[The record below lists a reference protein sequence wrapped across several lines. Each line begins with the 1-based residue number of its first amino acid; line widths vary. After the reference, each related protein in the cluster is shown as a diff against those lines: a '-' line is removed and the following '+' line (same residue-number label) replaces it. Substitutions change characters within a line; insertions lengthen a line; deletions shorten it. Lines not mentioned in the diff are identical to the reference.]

1 MRHLVLILALSIL
14 ACGGKHKGDREARSS
29 GERDRKEHRDDSPGT
44 QCIEQ
49 AKIARTPSTEAPE
62 RIDVAQILVRH
73 AGVRDAGGVYRTREE
88 ACLRAMEARDKLL
101 AGGDWDE
108 VFKKYSDAQG
118 ATQGVLYDVTQGSL
132 EPAFA
137 GAAFSLAVDELSYV
151 VETKRGFHIIWRKK

>member
-1 MRHLVLILALSIL
+1 V
-14 ACGGKHKGDREARSS
+14 
-29 GERDRKEHRDDSPGT
+29 
-44 QCIEQ
+44 
-49 AKIARTPSTEAPE
+49 PSTEAPE
-62 RIDVAQILVRH
+62 REDLAHILVKH

-88 ACLRAMEARDKLL
+88 ACLRAMEARQKLL
-101 AGGDWDE
+101 GGASWDDI
-108 VFKKYSDAQG
+108 FKEYSDSKG